1 MGRFLSSW
9 IDGLIVMVAPVLL
22 VGAGLVSG
30 EINRAIVIAAIV
42 SIPVGAAVLAL
53 AGAGG
58 VRLGKVLGHSSEVED
73 HQMLQLKILAPVLA
87 TVIVSL
93 SVGISALLG
102 NLVWG
107 SLLGVA
113 VATGAVI
120 SLVVAARDWR

>member
-1 MGRFLSSW
+1 
-9 IDGLIVMVAPVLL
+9 
-22 VGAGLVSG
+22 
-30 EINRAIVIAAIV
+30 
-42 SIPVGAAVLAL
+42 
-53 AGAGG
+53 
-58 VRLGKVLGHSSEVED
+58 
-73 HQMLQLKILAPVLA
+73 MLQLKILAPVLA